1 MGNNKQR
8 QQFLSL
14 QHCSQ
19 ETYRE
24 NNFQKIP
31 RHSIRSLPCWCP
43 AVGASI
49 WRSRT
54 ECVEV
59 VSRAR
64 LVDFL
69 ASDWSRAIT

>member
-31 RHSIRSLPCWCP
+31 RHSIRPPCWCL
-43 AVGASI
+43 AVGAPI

-54 ECVEV
+54 ECVDIINYSKGCEATNLNT
-59 VSRAR
+59 SK
-64 LVDFL
+64 
-69 ASDWSRAIT
+69 